1 MNCLKIVFS
10 FLILGQGILCLQHR
24 TVSMRYEFEEPF
36 FEEKGRITNQKEIG
50 GNRSQVTY
58 SAEGTMKG
66 NIEVTNTGDFVGVP
80 KDNNVTSAQ
89 GQGVITTKDG
99 SEKANYTFLAVGK
112 VTEGG
117 KPVFLG
123 SAVWSTDSR
132 SRLAFLN
139 NIISFFKVEVDETGN
154 FLSIERELK

>member
-1 MNCLKIVFS
+1 
-10 FLILGQGILCLQHR
+10 
-24 TVSMRYEFEEPF
+24 
-36 FEEKGRITNQKEIG
+36 
-50 GNRSQVTY
+50 
-58 SAEGTMKG
+58 MKG

-123 SAVWSTDSR
+123 SAVWSTDSGG
-132 SRLAFLN
+132 RLAFLN